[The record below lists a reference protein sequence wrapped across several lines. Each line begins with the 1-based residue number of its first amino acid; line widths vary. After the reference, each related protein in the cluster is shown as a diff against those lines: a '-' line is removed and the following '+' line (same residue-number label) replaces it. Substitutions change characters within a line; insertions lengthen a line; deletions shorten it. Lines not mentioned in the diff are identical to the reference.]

1 MFRDKAVNKQ
11 ISATS
16 KECNL
21 ALVHG
26 GMLAE
31 SVGLTAWER
40 GEEGANFMSIASDNH
55 EQFSLIVTD
64 HFREAVPFS
73 GAPQNPNTQCFTN

>member
-1 MFRDKAVNKQ
+1 MFGDKAVNKQ

-16 KECNL
+16 KACNREL
-21 ALVHG
+21 IHV

-40 GEEGANFMSIASDNH
+40 GEEGANFMPIASDNH
-55 EQFSLIVTD
+55 EQFSVIATD

-73 GAPQNPNTQCFTN
+73 GAPQNPNTQCLTN